1 MIATLDEPLTMEIDM
16 KPDKQ
21 APAPKGDRM
30 KALLARAAVAAGAAA
45 VAATVIIAAGPKIPR
60 SMGD

>member
-1 MIATLDEPLTMEIDM
+1 M